1 MLLAMNGKN
10 IPNEWKHDKLF
21 RNNNDNTIS
30 MIYAKYGY
38 IPP

>member
-10 IPNEWKHDKLF
+10 IPNEWKHDKLL

-38 IPP
+38 IPS